1 MTSWYCAELWKL
13 MVFASMMMLSGGFV
27 FGGSTKVERWLTKV
41 ERWLIGLVIAGGAWL
56 LILIPT
62 TAGGGG

>member
-1 MTSWYCAELWKL
+1 MTSWYCVELWRL
-13 MVFASMMMLSGGFV
+13 LVFAFMMLLSGGFV
-27 FGGSTKVERWLTKV
+27 FGGSTKV

-56 LILIPT
+56 LLLIPT